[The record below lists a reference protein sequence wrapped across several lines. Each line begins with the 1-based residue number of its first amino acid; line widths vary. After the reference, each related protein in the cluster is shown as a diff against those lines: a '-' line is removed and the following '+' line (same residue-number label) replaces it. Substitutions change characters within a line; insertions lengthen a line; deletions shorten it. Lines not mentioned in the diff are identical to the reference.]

1 MGLHGRLMGLHAP
14 VLQYPE
20 HTGHDKDGRA
30 HGDQD
35 GLERQGTGRVPLAVP
50 LPVGDRRIP
59 TVGLVLR
66 IVLRLL
72 GVPVAPTTVGVV
84 LGIVVIGLVG
94 LFVRLRFP
102 GVPVV
107 PAAGVVLGVVV
118 IGPVVRSIRPPIV
131 GRGLVGGLRFLI
143 SAWLVVPVEDTLAGV
158 VVAYPQMPGSVLLL
172 FGLGLFCS
180 L

>member
-20 HTGHDKDGRA
+20 HTGRDEDGRA

-59 TVGLVLR
+59 
-66 IVLRLL
+66 
-72 GVPVAPTTVGVV
+72 AAGVV
-84 LGIVVIGLVG
+84 LGVVVIGLVG
-94 LFVRLRFP
+94 PFVRLRFP

-118 IGPVVRSIRPPIV
+118 IGPVVRSIRLPIV

-143 SAWLVVPVEDTLAGV
+143 SARFVVPVEDAFAGV
-158 VVAYPQMPGSVLLL
+158 VVAYSVAPVGMESTGG
-172 FGLGLFCS
+172 GLRRG
-180 L
+180 